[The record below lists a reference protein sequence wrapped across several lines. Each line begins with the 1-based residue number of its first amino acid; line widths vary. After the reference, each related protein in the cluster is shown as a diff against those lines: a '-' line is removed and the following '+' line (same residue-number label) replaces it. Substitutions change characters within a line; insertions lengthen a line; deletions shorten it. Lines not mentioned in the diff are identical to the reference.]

1 MTNKK
6 ILVSVTNDINN
17 DQRVHKICTSLL
29 KMNFNVTVIGRKRN
43 DSVVLER
50 DYSTHRFNLIFNSGA
65 LFYAEY
71 NLRLF
76 FYLLFHRCS
85 VLLAND
91 LDSLLANHL
100 ASIIKRVPVV
110 YDSHEYYTE
119 VPELSG
125 RPLVK
130 NIWTAIER
138 ICLPKAKKMYTVN
151 ESIANLYRE
160 KYNKKVDV
168 VRNVP
173 PVFISEI
180 KDINKEKERLGLPL
194 EKKLLIIQGTGI
206 NVDRGVEEAV
216 QAMQFVSDALLLI
229 IGSGDVIP
237 MLKKMVM
244 DLRLNEKVKFIAKVP
259 FEELANYTAVCDV
272 GLSLDKDTNM
282 NYRYSLPNKLFNYI
296 QAGVAVLASDLVEV
310 AKIVKDYKVGVIVI
324 NHNPLHIA
332 EKLKY
337 LIEND
342 DILRQHKQ
350 NSLQA
355 AKELTWEK
363 EEQTLN
369 KIFNE
374 LR

>member
-374 LR
+374 FR